1 MIGNWLQRR
10 ASLTPDKVALIDS
23 LHADRPISYA
33 EWNADAN
40 RTAQL
45 LHSLGVQ
52 KGDRVAI
59 LAQNCVE
66 YLDIWFACGKL
77 GAILQALNWRL
88 TIHELSG
95 ILEDA
100 SPIMLIYA
108 EDFLPLIHDLRQ
120 QASSVKT
127 WLALTQTEHSHDHCL
142 AEREQLPS
150 TELPDARLSPDDP
163 WVLCYTGGSTG
174 LPKGAIL
181 THANIT
187 WNAINTITGW
197 DLRSDDSTLL
207 NAPLFHTGGLNVL
220 TAPLA
225 YLGGTS
231 IVCRSFDADQ
241 AYNWIERGLTIFF
254 GVPTMFLLM
263 QQHPRW
269 ETSDWSHL
277 RLVISGGA
285 PCPRPI
291 FDRFME
297 RGVDFKTGYGLTEA
311 GPNTFW
317 LPPAFVRQKPGA
329 VGVPLLNIDLN
340 IVDTQGQSCAA
351 GEVGELLIRGPHVC
365 AGYWNH
371 PEETCKAIVDGWLHT
386 GDLAHCDEQGHYWI
400 DGRAKDVIISG
411 GENIYPSEVENVLAG
426 HPSVS
431 EVALIAL
438 PDERWGE
445 VGCACIVP
453 NTQVPFDTQQ
463 LLDWARERLAR
474 YKVPRQVVIMESF
487 PHTAANKVDKRA
499 LRDSMEHEE

>member
-10 ASLTPDKVALIDS
+10 ASLTPDNVALIDS
-23 LHADRPISYA
+23 LHADRHISYA
-33 EWNADAN
+33 EWNANAN
-40 RTAQL
+40 RTAWL
-45 LHSLGVQ
+45 LRSLGVQ

-66 YLDIWFACGKL
+66 YLDLWFACGKV

-88 TIHELSG
+88 TIHELRG

-100 SPIMLIYA
+100 SPTMLVYGSDFVPIVA
-108 EDFLPLIHDLRQ
+108 ELRS
-120 QASSVKT
+120 QAASVKT
-127 WLALTQTEHSHDHCL
+127 WLALTGSEQSHDHCFC
-142 AEREQLPS
+142 ERDELS
-150 TELPDARLSPDDP
+150 ADELPDPGLSPDDP
-163 WVLCYTGGSTG
+163 WALCYTGGSTG

-181 THANIT
+181 THANIL

-231 IVCRSFDADQ
+231 IVCRSFDPDQ
-241 AYNWIERGLTIFF
+241 AYDWIERGLTIFF
-254 GVPTMFLLM
+254 GVPTMYLIM

-269 ETSDWSHL
+269 EASDWSQL

-291 FDRFME
+291 FERFLE
-297 RGVDFKTGYGLTEA
+297 RGVAFKTGYGLTEA

-329 VGVPLLNIDLN
+329 VGVPLVNIDLQIIN
-340 IVDTQGQSCAA
+340 PDGQPCAT
-351 GEVGELLIRGPHVC
+351 GDVGELLIRGPHVC
-365 AGYWNH
+365 AGYWNR
-371 PEETCKAIVDGWLHT
+371 PEETRKAIVDGWLHT
-386 GDLAHCDEQGHYWI
+386 GDLAHCDEDGHYWI

-411 GENIYPSEVENVLAG
+411 GENIYPIEVENVLAG
-426 HPSVS
+426 HPSIS
-431 EVALIAL
+431 EVALIGL

-445 VGCACIVP
+445 VGCACIVVKD
-453 NTQVPFDTQQ
+453 QEQ
-463 LLDWARERLAR
+463 LDSAELLAWTRERLAR
-474 YKVPRQVVIMESF
+474 YKVPRRIVVLESL
-487 PHTAANKVDKRA
+487 PRTGAAKVDKKA
-499 LRDSMEHEE
+499 LREMLNA